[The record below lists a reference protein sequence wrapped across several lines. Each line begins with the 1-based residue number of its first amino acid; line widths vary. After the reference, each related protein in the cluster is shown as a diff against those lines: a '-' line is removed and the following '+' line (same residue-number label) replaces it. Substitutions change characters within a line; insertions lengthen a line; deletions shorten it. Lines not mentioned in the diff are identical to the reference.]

1 MVQGGGGGG
10 VEKMIIIKAS
20 CYALLNVLAIM
31 AVMFK
36 GIK

>member
-1 MVQGGGGGG
+1 
-10 VEKMIIIKAS
+10 MIIIKAS

-36 GIK
+36 GIKEEVREIIRNE